1 MNVKKTNCLYVS
13 LLCVLISVSVLLVS
27 CSDPKINEDNDSADK
42 TVYYDEES
50 ESEEITEEDK
60 EDTFVDD
67 DSQYSMGLNSDL
79 WNDSS
84 ENSSSVTSTFEKTPI
99 SVPQVSIDDY
109 MLTQKSVKLDVAYL
123 PQRPELPTGCEITSL
138 TTVLNYYGYNVT
150 KTEMADNYLPKSNT
164 SKNFWEVFVGNP
176 RYSSGFGCYAQP
188 ITEAANKYL
197 AEQGSSLV
205 AYNCSGMMFEQL
217 LLEIECGRPVVI
229 WGTLNMAKPYYCYEW
244 VVEDGNTVK
253 WITPEHCLVLI
264 GYDLDRSVAIISDPM
279 KGIVEYD
286 LKTVKSRYI
295 ALESQCVVI
304 Y

>member
-1 MNVKKTNCLYVS
+1 M
-13 LLCVLISVSVLLVS
+13 SVFSVS
-27 CSDPKINEDNDSADK
+27 CSDSKFKNNSSASK
-42 TVYYDEES
+42 PVYYEE
-50 ESEEITEEDK
+50 EEEEEEK
-60 EDTFVDD
+60 EEETSKEEAFLEE
-67 DSQYSMGLNSDL
+67 DSQYSMGLNSEP
-79 WNDSS
+79 WNEPSTIT
-84 ENSSSVTSTFEKTPI
+84 SSVPSTVVKTPV
-99 SVPQVSIDDY
+99 SVPNVSIDDY
-109 MLTQKSVKLDVAYL
+109 MLTQKSVKLDVDYL

-164 SKNFWEVFVGNP
+164 SKNFWSVFVGNP

-197 AEQGSSLV
+197 EEQGSNLV
-205 AYNCSGMMFEQL
+205 AYNCSGSTFEQL
-217 LLEIECGRPVVI
+217 LLEIESGRPVVI
-229 WGTLNMAKPYYCYEW
+229 WGTLNMAKPYYAYEW
-244 VVEDGNTVK
+244 IVEDGSTVR

-264 GYDLDRSVAIISDPM
+264 GYDLERSVAIISDPM
-279 KGIVEYD
+279 RGIVEYD